1 VRTAAGLESLDPTR
15 GLVRLLR
22 ASVVGSATVA
32 VSLAGHVVGQ
42 GAVPSAATLGGS
54 IVVATFV
61 AWALSAARWTPT
73 ALTGLLIATQ
83 TVLHPVFIAG
93 AGGTGGHESGAML
106 GGHLAAT
113 AVMVLLLTRGE
124 SLLWAVVESLSL
136 RVWRRLRPVAVPP
149 RPTVPR
155 PVDHGRPA
163 MPRCWRGDQPPRRG
177 PPLTPIFTPV
187 PA

>member
-1 VRTAAGLESLDPTR
+1 VRTAASLESLDPTT

-22 ASVVGSATVA
+22 AIVVGSATVV
-32 VSLAGHVVGQ
+32 VSLVGHVAGQ
-42 GAVPSAATLGGS
+42 GAMPSATTLSGS
-54 IVVATFV
+54 IVMAALVT
-61 AWALSAARWTPT
+61 WALSAARWTPA

-83 TVLHPVFIAG
+83 SALHPVFTAG
-93 AGGTGGHESGAML
+93 TGGTGGHDTGAMI

-124 SLLWAVVESLSL
+124 SLLWAVLESLSL
-136 RVWRRLRPVAVPP
+136 RVWRRLRPVSVPP

-155 PVDHGRPA
+155 PASHDRPA
-163 MPRCWRGDQPPRRG
+163 MPHCWRGDQPPRRG
-177 PPLTPIFTPV
+177 PPLTASFAPV